1 MSLFGGL
8 STQSKDATTTSAT
21 EIEANGLPCFKFS
34 DLVNKD
40 EIGRGGFA
48 TVFTAELSSG
58 GQNVVVKTFRDI
70 EAESRKR
77 LFKEAKRLNS
87 LVHPNI
93 IEFKGVCNDHR
104 DLKPPNILV
113 SNQHYCQ
120 LSDHVEIETISSKM
134 PIVCK
139 LTDFGESRS
148 QDIHTNTVLS
158 SKTT

>member
-1 MSLFGGL
+1 M
-8 STQSKDATTTSAT
+8 
-21 EIEANGLPCFKFS
+21 
-34 DLVNKD
+34 
-40 EIGRGGFA
+40 A

-58 GQNVVVKTFRDI
+58 GQKVVVKKFLDMELI

-77 LFKEAKRLNS
+77 LFKEAKLLNS

-134 PIVCK
+134 PIVCNFWRK
-139 LTDFGESRS
+139 
-148 QDIHTNTVLS
+148 
-158 SKTT
+158 